1 MSHDH
6 AHPTPKRLDA
16 AFAFGVGLNAAFIVV
31 EVVYGL
37 AVNSSALLADAGH
50 NASDVVSLLL
60 AWGAFKLARRKP
72 RGRHTY
78 GWRRTTIYASIV
90 NALLLFGAAGA
101 VGWEAVRQLLDPASV
116 GGATVMAV
124 AGVGVVVNGAT
135 AALFMRVGKSDVNVR
150 GAFLHMAA
158 DAGVSLGVVLSG
170 AAIYFTAA
178 YWIDPATSFL
188 VVGVVVVG
196 TWRLFVESVNLAL
209 DAVPRDVDIDEVRRY
224 LEEREGVEEV
234 HDLHVWA
241 MSSNETALTAHL
253 VAPRVRHDDDF
264 LEAIARDLDERF
276 GVRHTTI
283 QVERS
288 RECAA
293 CDLP

>member
-6 AHPTPKRLDA
+6 AHPTPEGLDF
-16 AFAFGVGLNAAFIVV
+16 AFALGVGLNAAFIVV
-31 EVVYGL
+31 EAIYGF
-37 AVNSSALLADAGH
+37 AANSSALLADAGH
-50 NASDVVSLLL
+50 NTSDVLSLLF
-60 AWGAFKLARRKP
+60 AWGAFKLARKKP

-78 GWRRTTIYASIV
+78 GWRRTTIYASIL
-90 NALLLFGAAGA
+90 NSALLFGAAGA
-101 VGWEAVRQLLDPASV
+101 VGWDAVRQLLDPAPV

-135 AALFMRVGKSDVNVR
+135 AALFMRGGKSDVNVR

-170 AAIYFTAA
+170 AVIYFTDA
-178 YWIDPATSFL
+178 YWIDPAASFL
-188 VVGVVVVG
+188 VVVAIVAGA
-196 TWRLFVESVNLAL
+196 WRLFVESIDLAM

-224 LEEREGVEEV
+224 LEEREGVVEV

-253 VAPRVRHDDDF
+253 VAPDARDDDEI
-264 LEAIARDLDERF
+264 LKEISRGLAERF
-276 GVRHTTI
+276 DLRHTTV

-288 RECAA
+288 RRCEV